1 MKTWVNHQTRDGHA
15 VLPGGMDQELSALR
29 SSFGGLDRTQ
39 LPADSF
45 GELQFAQYAKHHI
58 WTVFKAQQDNVVDTV
73 IDGNNSWRSFTG
85 ERSQVGPMLFQQ
97 TILAGHKGGNV
108 MVNWS
113 ANVLVSQFFGFTVN
127 QTSARNPNHIGLK
140 IVVGGLT
147 VAERIGP
154 CQPHDSFQLT
164 GSAQIPAGDPVCSLY
179 WSVTPNG
186 PDDIFED
193 VTNNAH
199 LMRAHLFGSKFFAI
213 GRFR

>member
-1 MKTWVNHQTRDGHA
+1 
-15 VLPGGMDQELSALR
+15 MDQELTALR

-45 GELQFAQYAKHHI
+45 DEVQFATYAKHHI
-58 WTVFKAQQDNVVDTV
+58 WTSFKAEQDNVVDPDV
-73 IDGNNSWRSFTG
+73 AFKNSWRSFTG
-85 ERSQVGPMLFQQ
+85 SNSQVGPMLHQQ
-97 TILAGHKGGNV
+97 ITLSGHKGGNIL
-108 MVNWS
+108 VNWS
-113 ANVLVSQFFGFTVN
+113 ANVLVSQFMGYTVN

-140 IVVGGLT
+140 IVIGGLT

-164 GSAQIPAGDPVCSLY
+164 GSTQVPAGDPVCSLY

-186 PDDIFED
+186 PDDILED
-193 VTNNAH
+193 VTTGAH

>member
-29 SSFGGLDRTQ
+29 ASFGGLDRTQ

-45 GELQFAQYAKHHI
+45 DEVEFSLYAKHRV
-58 WTVFKAQQDNVVDTV
+58 WTAFKTQQDNVLDTT
-73 IDGNNSWRSFTG
+73 IDGDNSWVSFTG
-85 ERSQVGPMLFQQ
+85 ENSPVGPMLFQQ
-97 TILAGHKGGNV
+97 TTLTGHKGGNIL
-108 MVNWS
+108 VNWS
-113 ANVLVSQFFGFTVN
+113 ANVLVSQWMSYTVN

-140 IVVGGLT
+140 IVIGGLT

-164 GSAQIPAGDPVCSLY
+164 GSAQVPAGDPVCSLY

>member
-1 MKTWVNHQTRDGHA
+1 MKTWVTHETRPKHA
-15 VLPGGMDQELSALR
+15 VLPGGMDQELTALR
-29 SSFGGLDRTQ
+29 SSFGGLDRAQ

-45 GELQFAQYAKHHI
+45 GELQFSQYAKHRI
-58 WTVFKAQQDNVVDTV
+58 WTAFKAQQDNVVDTNV
-73 IDGNNSWRSFTG
+73 DGDTSWRSFTG
-85 ERSQVGPMLFQQ
+85 NESLVGPMLHQQ
-97 TILAGHKGGNV
+97 ITLLGHKGGNI
-108 MVNWS
+108 MVNWA
-113 ANVLVSQFFGFTVN
+113 ANVLVSQWMGYTVN

-140 IVVGGLT
+140 IVIGGLT

-186 PDDIFED
+186 PDDILDD
-193 VTNNAH
+193 VTNGAN

>member
-1 MKTWVNHQTRDGHA
+1 MKTWVNHETRAEHA

-45 GELQFAQYAKHHI
+45 DEVEFSQYAKHHI
-58 WTVFKAQQDNVVDTV
+58 WTAFKAQQDNVVDTV
-73 IDGNNSWRSFTG
+73 VDGNNSWRSFTG
-85 ERSQVGPMLFQQ
+85 TKSQVGPMLHQQ
-97 TILAGHKGGNV
+97 TTLTGHKGGNI

-113 ANVLVSQFFGFTVN
+113 ANVLVSQWMSFTVN

-140 IVVGGLT
+140 IVIGGLT

-164 GSAQIPAGDPVCSLY
+164 GSAQVPAGDPVCSLY